1 MDKAHMVGRAKR
13 KNTCSNFLFKHCTSL
28 ALENDMSRPGD
39 KAYTNSILL
48 SVADCIKP
56 VRLSANRDK
65 KEINTLI
72 LK

>member
-1 MDKAHMVGRAKR
+1 MFSEGEIQ
-13 KNTCSNFLFKHCTSL
+13 S
-28 ALENDMSRPGD
+28 P
-39 KAYTNSILL
+39 NSILL

>member
-39 KAYTNSILL
+39 KAYTNSILVYFRFSWVFVYL
-48 SVADCIKP
+48 NGV
-56 VRLSANRDK
+56 
-65 KEINTLI
+65 
-72 LK
+72 